1 MKLYKITDVFLDGGK
16 NFKHMQC
23 GRILDER
30 KRDTG
35 ITWSWRQSQKGEQF
49 SAFVFDGKD
58 FTDWEAV
65 KAAYL
70 AKVQP

>member
-1 MKLYKITDVFLDGGK
+1 MKLYKITDLYLDGDDP
-16 NFKHMQC
+16 KHAQH

-30 KRDTG
+30 KEGTG
-35 ITWSWRQSQKGEQF
+35 ISWWWQQARSGEQR
-49 SAFVFDGKD
+49 SGYHFDGTD
-58 FTDWEAV
+58 YTDWEAC